1 MKASELIERLGELV
15 KEFGDLD
22 VVYPDDE
29 LDGVIDIDFVR
40 PVDYKAQIDYESP
53 TMFEIY

>member
-15 KEFGDLD
+15 KEYGDLD
-22 VVYPDDE
+22 VVYPDDDLE
-29 LDGVIDIDFVR
+29 GTIIADFVN
-40 PVDYKAQIDYESP
+40 PIDNSGRYEQQAP